1 MTAAHLLGAWT
12 IPGTELSAVSDRVA
26 RAFGIPKGDAAD
38 FVEKVFQEYPDAAR
52 AAGGPYVKGTAAGA
66 KIAAS
71 IQSSTGVSLGRV
83 VQTLNELAY
92 LVGVGKVA
100 LSTYNPMKYSLAAK
114 AKTAAKS
121 ALSTA
126 KSAARAVTP
135 DAVEDVASGL
145 SKGIS
150 GLGDVLALAPLAA
163 VVGLG
168 VWAYST
174 TKKGRR

>member
-1 MTAAHLLGAWT
+1 MTPTLLGAWT

-38 FVEKVFQEYPDAAR
+38 FVEKVLQEYPDAAK

-71 IQSSTGVSLGRV
+71 IVSATGVSSGRV

-92 LVGVGKVA
+92 LVSVGKVA
-100 LSTYNPMKYSLAAK
+100 LSTYNPMKYSIAAK
-114 AKTAAKS
+114 AKSAAKT
-121 ALSTA
+121 ALGTA
-126 KSAARAVTP
+126 KSAVKAVTP
-135 DAVEDVASGL
+135 DAVEDVASGF
-145 SKGIS
+145 SKGLS

-168 VWAYST
+168 VWAYSQ
-174 TKKGRR
+174 TKKGSR